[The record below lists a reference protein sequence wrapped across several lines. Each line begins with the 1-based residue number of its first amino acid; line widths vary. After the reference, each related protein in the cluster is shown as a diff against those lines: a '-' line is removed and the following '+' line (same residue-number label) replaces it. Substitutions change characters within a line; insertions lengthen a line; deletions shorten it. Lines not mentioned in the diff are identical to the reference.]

1 MSAAGKAPKATLAD
15 VLGNV
20 CLLLSLIMAIVGIMF
35 LPQQDMEA
43 ELHNTRWIWFSLRLS
58 GPAFAILSL
67 VLMWRNSPAL
77 LRLLLIA
84 IVLMLTVTMGAI
96 AFAELSRSTGTSHP
110 E

>member
-1 MSAAGKAPKATLAD
+1 
-15 VLGNV
+15 
-20 CLLLSLIMAIVGIMF
+20 
-35 LPQQDMEA
+35 
-43 ELHNTRWIWFSLRLS
+43 
-58 GPAFAILSL
+58 
-67 VLMWRNSPAL
+67 MWRNSPAL